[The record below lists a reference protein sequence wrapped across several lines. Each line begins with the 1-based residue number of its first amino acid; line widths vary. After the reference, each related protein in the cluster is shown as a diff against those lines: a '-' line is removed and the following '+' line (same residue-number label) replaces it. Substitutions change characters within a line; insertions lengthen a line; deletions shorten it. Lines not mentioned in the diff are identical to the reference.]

1 MSQPGF
7 AGKKR
12 IVDINSN
19 AGAFTSILAT
29 TTSRRVVIDESPVT
43 SAGAVNT
50 LQNSI
55 QYQIS
60 NDGTTNGF
68 TTIFQADNSAEGII
82 GATGLPIVIGNPMA
96 GHEALGEI
104 VGQVA
109 QQIIGL
115 PAAQQAAAQATT
127 IIKLRSG
134 TATATSV
141 VVTEFN

>member
-12 IVDINSN
+12 IIDINAN
-19 AGAFTSILAT
+19 NGAFVSVPAT
-29 TTSRRVVIDESPVT
+29 TTSRRVVIDESPIT
-43 SAGAVNT
+43 SAGVANT

-60 NDGTTNGF
+60 NDGTPNGF
-68 TTIFQADNSAEGII
+68 TTVFQADNSAEGII

-109 QQIIGL
+109 QQIVGL